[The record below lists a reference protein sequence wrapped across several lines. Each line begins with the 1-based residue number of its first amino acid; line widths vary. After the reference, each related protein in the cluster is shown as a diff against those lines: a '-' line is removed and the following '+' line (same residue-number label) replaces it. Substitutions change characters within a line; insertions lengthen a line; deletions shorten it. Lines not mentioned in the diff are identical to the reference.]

1 MPYLMYR
8 YFSGILYSS
17 KAQIIVIGDFW
28 DTGTKDEM
36 KSVAC
41 VNTGV
46 SFISLDEIKNKPEYE
61 CEIGTEVYDSDG
73 QSHIVEHKGVS
84 LHPNDKGM
92 KWIADRIV
100 EEVKSAD

>member
-17 KAQIIVIGDFW
+17 NAQIIVIGDFW

-36 KSVAC
+36 MLVAC

-46 SFISLDEIKNKPEYE
+46 SFIRV
-61 CEIGTEVYDSDG
+61 EV
-73 QSHIVEHKGVS
+73 
-84 LHPNDKGM
+84 
-92 KWIADRIV
+92 
-100 EEVKSAD
+100 